1 MLNLSELCTYFRA
14 GISVVAIDSPTAAE
28 NAVLQALAVEFQ
40 AGRIVQTWDCS
51 NQLQTVALRVDE
63 NAAVVRLESKPD
75 VNFKSQGH
83 PVEAILKH
91 IIQLCQAP
99 SSDIASAKILFV
111 LKDLYAFVTGSNA
124 NAVLVRT
131 LKDCCFALK
140 RSRHRLVILHDG
152 QKTPIE
158 FQDLIAVMQHRL
170 PGESETRDILQQRI
184 TMLQQAAILA
194 ERRVNVN
201 LDESGYK
208 RLVRSLLG
216 MTQEGMEDTLQ
227 LVITRDGIV
236 DESTIT
242 AIAAIKQQR
251 FATQGVEY
259 AQAPDVAVQGMPNL
273 SSWAKTLARLLEPMA
288 QEAWN
293 IPFPKGVLLAGEGGT
308 GKTLAVKCL
317 AQELGLPVIVLD
329 TSKLMQK
336 ELGASEENLRRIIAA
351 AESMAPSILFI
362 DEIDKALGYAES
374 DGGTSS
380 RMFGYLLQWF
390 QEHQSAVFVAATV
403 NEPWR
408 LKPELLRRFSK
419 AFLVDLPDIEARKS
433 IFQVQTCKFKLPIAD
448 HDLQTLAEQTPDFTG
463 DEIRKVVHE
472 CAADA
477 YAQGHP
483 GEISMAMYLS
493 QINCKEPQFRNN
505 RDRLDQLRAWMSAGN
520 AEPVR
525 NAPIHPDL
533 QHDRVTAVEFA

>member
-1 MLNLSELCTYFRA
+1 MLNLNELCTYFRA

-40 AGRIVQTWDCS
+40 AGRMVQTWDCR

-63 NAAVVRLESKPD
+63 TAAVVGIERKPD

-91 IIQLCQAP
+91 IIQQCQAP
-99 SSDIASAKILFV
+99 LDTSAKILFV
-111 LKDLYAFVTGSNA
+111 LKDLSTFVTGANA
-124 NAVLVRT
+124 NPVLVRT

-140 RSRHRLVILHDG
+140 RSRHRLVLLHDG
-152 QKTPIE
+152 WPPPLE
-158 FQDLIAVMQHRL
+158 FQDLMAVMQHSL
-170 PGESETRDILQQRI
+170 PGEGETRDILQQRI
-184 TMLQQAAILA
+184 TMLQQAATLA
-194 ERRVNVN
+194 ERTVQVN
-201 LDESGYK
+201 LAEAGYQ

-216 MTQEGMEDTLQ
+216 MTQEAMEDTLQ
-227 LVITRDGIV
+227 LVITRDGTV
-236 DESTIT
+236 DESTIA

-273 SSWAKTLARLLEPMA
+273 SSWAKTLAKLLEPVA
-288 QEAWN
+288 QLEWQ

-351 AESMAPSILFI
+351 AEAMAPSILFI
-362 DEIDKALGYAES
+362 DEMDKGLGNAES

-419 AFLVDLPDIEARKS
+419 AFLVDLPDIAARRS
-433 IFQVQTCKFKLPIAD
+433 IFQVQIAKFKLAIPD

-472 CAADA
+472 CAAAA
-477 YAQGHP
+477 YAAGHP
-483 GEISMAMYLS
+483 GEVSMAMYLA
-493 QINCKEPQFRNN
+493 QIDRKEPQFRNN
-505 RDRLDQLRAWMSAGN
+505 RDRLAQLRAWMSAGN
-520 AEPVR
+520 AEPMR
-525 NAPIHPDL
+525 DAQTHPDL
-533 QHDRVTAVEFA
+533 QHDRVTAVEFV